1 MPEKIVHF
9 RPVNSGGEPPDME
22 QRLRHVEQ
30 DVAVIKSTMATS
42 SELHSTLR
50 QHLMWTMGI
59 VLGGLVGVAGIVFA
73 IVRLA
78 GG

>member
-1 MPEKIVHF
+1 
-9 RPVNSGGEPPDME
+9 ME